1 MVMSGETTG
10 ISQEA
15 NTVILE
21 MTSASKYDIKDLRRS
36 EGKVLNR
43 ISKTIQSL
51 KESGQVSDNVQPI
64 IVIFKQKKDGGLL
77 G

>member
-21 MTSASKYDIKDLRRS
+21 MTSASKDDIKDLRRS

>member
-1 MVMSGETTG
+1 MSGETTG

-21 MTSASKYDIKDLRRS
+21 MTSASKDDIKDLRRS